1 MSEFIQLSKQILVV
15 AKADV
20 VVAGAG
26 ISGSIA
32 ALAAAREG
40 ADVVLIERYGC
51 LGGNMGP
58 GMFSGGVVHLVLHH
72 PHVMSEGLRGIPG
85 EFLNRCEGYSGHQLG
100 HDYFKD
106 SQIVSYVLLKMME
119 EWNVQL
125 MLNTWVCDP
134 IMENNHITGIF
145 VEDKSGTRAVRAKVV
160 INATGDADVAA
171 RAGVPTD
178 PNPKYNHPGM
188 YFAIGGVDEAKYQ
201 AFLDSASQPDPEH
214 VEWVKDAFKDIGMGY
229 PGRLNPLLPFIRRAW
244 SVGDYRIV
252 KRIGDVAAITVDH
265 GFYPPRNGIV
275 GAQVGL
281 WGEGIDSGN
290 AAQNTEL
297 ERQTRIYI
305 FETAKFMRAYVSGFE
320 DSYLHMIAPFFHSR
334 SGRSAVCD
342 YATSV
347 EDMEE
352 GRRFEDVVFVNYGH
366 EQQKGPETGNDF
378 PYRQLLP
385 KGVEGLMATGRSTI
399 IQPPTNRSRWKML
412 LMGQVCGVGAA
423 LAARADVAPRSVDVK
438 ELQKIL
444 HNKYHVSLGD
454 RTRLKELGILSS

>member
-1 MSEFIQLSKQILVV
+1 MSESIQLSKQIPV
-15 AKADV
+15 AARADV
-20 VVAGAG
+20 IVAGAG
-26 ISGSIA
+26 ISGSVA

-40 ADVVLIERYGC
+40 ANVILVERYGC

-58 GMFSGGVVHLVLHH
+58 GMFSGGVVHLVLHY
-72 PHVMSEGLRGIPG
+72 PNVMPEGLRGIPG
-85 EFLNRCEGYSGHQLG
+85 EFLNRCEGYASHQLG
-100 HDYFKD
+100 HDYFRD
-106 SQIVSYVLLKMME
+106 SQVVSYVLLKMME

-134 IMENNHITGIF
+134 IMENNHITGLF
-145 VEDKSGTRAVRAKVV
+145 VESKSGTQAVRAKVV
-160 INATGDADVAA
+160 IDATGDADVAA
-171 RAGVPTD
+171 RAGVPID

-201 AFLDSASQPDPEH
+201 AFLEPDPEH
-214 VEWVKDAFKDIGMGY
+214 VKWAKDVFKDIGMGY
-229 PGRLNPLLPFIRRAW
+229 PGRLNPLLPFVRRAW
-244 SVGDYRIV
+244 SVGGYRIV
-252 KRIGDVAAITVDH
+252 KRIGDVAVITVDH
-265 GFYPPRNGIV
+265 GFYTPRQGTV

-305 FETAKFMRAYVSGFE
+305 FETAKFMRAYVPGFE
-320 DSYLHMIAPFFHSR
+320 DSYLHTIAPFFHSR

-342 YATSV
+342 YVTTV

-352 GRRFEDVVFVNYGH
+352 GRRLEDVVFVNYGH

-385 KGVEGLMATGRSTI
+385 KGVEGLMATGRSAI

-412 LMGQVCGVGAA
+412 MMGQACGVGAA
-423 LAARADVAPRSVDVK
+423 LATRTGVTPRQVDVR

-444 HNKYHVSLGD
+444 HVKYHVPLGD
-454 RTRLKELGILSS
+454 ETRLRELGIS